1 MPEALPDPR
10 PPPSVSAAWTP
21 RPRETG
27 PGLTRG
33 LLATAGPG
41 RTDTRRPLPR
51 RRGGAGAAAEQ
62 DGHPTPARAE
72 PRPDFCVTLQGDLG
86 VFTFC
91 SDGRKHVRFITGL
104 QCFARKPDPPV
115 SLFLFSPPP
124 SRRPPFFFFL
134 FQEIF
139 KWAPMKGPRL
149 GVLSP
154 RKWRFHLPGRAA
166 GWEPQAGG
174 EVGLLTTGCLG
185 PEFLGQG
192 FANLR
197 CRCRP

>member
-72 PRPDFCVTLQGDLG
+72 PRPDF
-86 VFTFC
+86 
-91 SDGRKHVRFITGL
+91 
-104 QCFARKPDPPV
+104 
-115 SLFLFSPPP
+115 
-124 SRRPPFFFFL
+124 
-134 FQEIF
+134 
-139 KWAPMKGPRL
+139 
-149 GVLSP
+149 
-154 RKWRFHLPGRAA
+154 
-166 GWEPQAGG
+166 
-174 EVGLLTTGCLG
+174 
-185 PEFLGQG
+185 
-192 FANLR
+192 
-197 CRCRP
+197 